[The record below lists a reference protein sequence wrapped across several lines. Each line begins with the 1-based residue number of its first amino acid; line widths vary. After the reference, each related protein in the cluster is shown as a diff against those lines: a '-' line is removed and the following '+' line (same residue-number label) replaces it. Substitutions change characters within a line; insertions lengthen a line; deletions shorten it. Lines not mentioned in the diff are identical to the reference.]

1 MRPIPSHNRRTQ
13 QSAAGYRSATAPG
26 CRSPWEYIV
35 STPLRDTAGQ
45 SPDDRIAD
53 RSRETAQ
60 VERRSA
66 AATKRIAS
74 WAAGVVLGFVV
85 LVASVEFLHRQGLDP
100 WTWFADIWVLIAAIP
115 APFVIAA
122 CALKAAEVSL
132 NAAAWRTVLRAAYPE
147 QGIGF
152 RQTLG
157 VVQGGVGI
165 FAVIPPKFGSF
176 AVLGLYRAA
185 FPTLNITSVLAT
197 RVVQG
202 ISSTLLGTTLLL
214 IFGIANAGF
223 GEQSGFLD
231 RAAAFYAEWPL
242 IAVPI
247 TVLVVAL
254 LVALLRRSR
263 DWLRGL
269 VAQMALGGAILRSP
283 RRYIVLVAFPTLLA
297 FALRWGVTGTLLLA
311 FGIRPSPETLL
322 RVNVS
327 HGLART
333 VQIAPGGFGTT
344 QAFDLVALQG
354 IAPVEVITA
363 YSLSQAGIL
372 LLFNIMFG
380 LAALIW
386 AFGWDRTAR
395 LIRLPGRIARVAPP
409 SAAPHAGIG

>member
-1 MRPIPSHNRRTQ
+1 
-13 QSAAGYRSATAPG
+13 
-26 CRSPWEYIV
+26 V
-35 STPLRDTAGQ
+35 
-45 SPDDRIAD
+45 
-53 RSRETAQ
+53 
-60 VERRSA
+60 V
-66 AATKRIAS
+66 
-74 WAAGVVLGFVV
+74 GVVV
-85 LVASVEFLHRQGLDP
+85 LIASVEFVRRQGLDP
-100 WTWFADIWVLIAAIP
+100 WTWIADVWVLIATIP
-115 APFVIAA
+115 VSFVAVA

-132 NAAAWRTVLRAAYPE
+132 NALAWRTVLRAAYPE
-147 QGIGF
+147 EGIGF

-202 ISSTLLGTTLLL
+202 ISSTLLGTVLLL
-214 IFGIANAGF
+214 LFGIANAGL
-223 GEQSGFLD
+223 GEQSGFFN

-242 IAVPI
+242 LAIPTTALI
-247 TVLVVAL
+247 VAL
-254 LVALLRRSR
+254 LVGILRRSR

-269 VAQMALGGAILRSP
+269 AAQMALGGAILRSP
-283 RRYIVLVAFPTLLA
+283 RRYIFLVAFPTLLA
-297 FALRWGVTGTLLLA
+297 FALRWGVTGTLLFA
-311 FGIRPSPETLL
+311 FGIRPSLDTLL

-333 VQIAPGGFGTT
+333 VQITPGGFGTT

-363 YSLSQAGIL
+363 YSLSQAAIL
-372 LLFNIMFG
+372 LLFNIAFG

-386 AFGWDRTAR
+386 AFGWDRAAR
-395 LIRLPGRIARVAPP
+395 LIRLPGRIAPVAPVP
-409 SAAPHAGIG
+409 PAPHASIG

>member
-1 MRPIPSHNRRTQ
+1 
-13 QSAAGYRSATAPG
+13 
-26 CRSPWEYIV
+26 V
-35 STPLRDTAGQ
+35 SSPLRDTAGQ
-45 SPDDRIAD
+45 SPNDRIAD
-53 RSRETAQ
+53 CSRETAR
-60 VERRSA
+60 VEPPRA

-74 WAAGVVLGFVV
+74 WAAGVVLGIVV
-85 LVASVEFLHRQGLDP
+85 LVSSIEFVRRQGLDP
-100 WTWFADIWVLIAAIP
+100 WTWFADVWVLIAAIP
-115 APFVIAA
+115 APFAAAA

-147 QGIGF
+147 QAIGF

-202 ISSTLLGTTLLL
+202 ISSTVLGAVLLL
-214 IFGIANAGF
+214 VFGIATAGL

-231 RAAAFYAEWPL
+231 RATDFITEWPL
-242 IAVPI
+242 IAISVSA
-247 TVLVVAL
+247 LVIAL
-254 LVALLRRSR
+254 LVAILRRSR

-269 VAQMALGGAILRSP
+269 AAQMALGGAILRSP
-283 RRYIVLVAFPTLLA
+283 RRYIFLVAFPTLLA

-311 FGIRPSPETLL
+311 FGIRPSLETLL

-333 VQIAPGGFGTT
+333 VQITPGGFGTT

-372 LLFNIMFG
+372 LLFNILFG

-395 LIRLPGRIARVAPP
+395 LIRLSGRIAPVAPAP
-409 SAAPHAGIG
+409 AAPHATIG